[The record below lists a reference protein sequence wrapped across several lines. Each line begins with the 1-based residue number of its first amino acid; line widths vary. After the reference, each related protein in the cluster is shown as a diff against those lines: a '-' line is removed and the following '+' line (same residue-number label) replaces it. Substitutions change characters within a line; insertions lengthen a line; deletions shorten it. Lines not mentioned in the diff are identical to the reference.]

1 MIIMIT
7 FEDSLIQINIRK
19 HVVIAQGPVVS
30 EEFYTIF
37 KEKQY
42 KLEK

>member
-19 HVVIAQGPVVS
+19 HVIALGPAVS

-37 KEKQY
+37 KGKQY